1 MKLELWEK
9 KWNASGYFKDAD
21 TLVVEMKKLNT
32 RGNAN
37 FYITLNNINA
47 ECYSRNQCNKFIDNA
62 KPVTSDT
69 DIVGYEWLMVD
80 LDPKRASGTSSSN
93 EQVDIAKAKANK
105 IYSFT
110 KSIGFN
116 NPACCISGNGCHL
129 LYKIKLANKKEN
141 TDLVQNCLKAL
152 DMLFSDDVIS
162 VDLANFNPQNSKYVD
177 YDKKAYT
184 YWYKLCMHVLISSV
198 TKLHILSWTT
208 FPFKIKKPK

>member
-1 MKLELWEK
+1 
-9 KWNASGYFKDAD
+9 
-21 TLVVEMKKLNT
+21 
-32 RGNAN
+32 
-37 FYITLNNINA
+37 
-47 ECYSRNQCNKFIDNA
+47 
-62 KPVTSDT
+62 
-69 DIVGYEWLMVD
+69 MVD

-162 VDLANFNPQNSKYVD
+162 VDLANFNPSR
-177 YDKKAYT
+177 
-184 YWYKLCMHVLISSV
+184 I
-198 TKLHILSWTT
+198 TKLYGTIAQ
-208 FPFKIKKPK
+208 K